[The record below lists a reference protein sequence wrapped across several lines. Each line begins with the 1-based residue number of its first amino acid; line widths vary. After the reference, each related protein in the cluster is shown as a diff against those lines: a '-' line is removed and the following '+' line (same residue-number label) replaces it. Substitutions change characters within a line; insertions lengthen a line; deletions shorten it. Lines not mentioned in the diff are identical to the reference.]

1 MKQAR
6 LDRIIKEQTIIAQ
19 RVLNCVPKS
28 EPWTKRKIHIEAARQ
43 GIQQGIKVVDGCL
56 KSLCDS
62 GLIKEPKPGSFVQ
75 VSATPDSPKLESVKA
90 KPKADIMTD
99 KNDKTDPFETM
110 RTRLDYLE
118 SIIGKFTSSIIIDI
132 SDMRGMLDEAELKCM
147 EKSESVD
154 DELKK
159 LRIFKSTMKEF
170 LDN

>member
-62 GLIKEPKPGSFVQ
+62 GLIKE
-75 VSATPDSPKLESVKA
+75 LESVKA